1 MRLQLRPPGK
11 TTMNRRLGYAAL
23 LAAAVTPLLMT
34 TDALAQ
40 RRQQMPSREEMG
52 TPQSAPIQQQE
63 KNFPLGAAWTAVSLN
78 GKPIADRRATLVVDS
93 NLRGT
98 GFGGCNT
105 FSASAY
111 PMRQQSF
118 AVGPLALTKRSC
130 DKGLSDFERSYLT
143 ALRATQKWDL
153 VDGKL
158 VLKGGAGELRFDRAL

>member
-1 MRLQLRPPGK
+1 MI
-11 TTMNRRLGYAAL
+11 RRLGYAAA
-23 LAAAVTPLLMT
+23 LAVMAAPLLMP

-40 RRQQMPSREEMG
+40 RRQQMPSRQDLG
-52 TPQSAPIQQQE
+52 TPQAAPAQQQE
-63 KNFPLGAAWTAVSLN
+63 KNFPLGAAWSAVSMN
-78 GKPIADRRATLVVDS
+78 GKPIADRRATLQVDA

-111 PMRQQSF
+111 PLRQQGF

-130 DKGLSDFERSYLT
+130 DKGLSDFERSFLT
-143 ALRATQKWDL
+143 ALRAARNWDL

>member
-1 MRLQLRPPGK
+1 MI
-11 TTMNRRLGYAAL
+11 RRLGYAAVL
-23 LAAAVTPLLMT
+23 SIMAVPMLMP

-40 RRQQMPSREEMG
+40 RRGQMPSREELA
-52 TPQSAPIQQQE
+52 TPQSAPISQQQE
-63 KNFPLGAAWTAVSLN
+63 KTFPLGASWSAVSMN
-78 GKPIADRRATLVVDS
+78 GKPIGDRRATLQVDQ

-111 PMRQQSF
+111 PLRQQSF

-130 DKGLSDFERSYLT
+130 DKGLSDFERSFLT

-153 VDGKL
+153 VNGKL
-158 VLKGGAGELRFDRAL
+158 VLKGGAGELQFDRAL

>member
-1 MRLQLRPPGK
+1 MI
-11 TTMNRRLGYAAL
+11 RRLGYAAVL
-23 LAAAVTPLLMT
+23 SIMAAPMLMP

-40 RRQQMPSREEMG
+40 RRGQMPSREELG
-52 TPQSAPIQQQE
+52 TPQSAPITQQQE
-63 KNFPLGAAWTAVSLN
+63 KNFPLGASWTAVSMN
-78 GKPIADRRATLVVDS
+78 GKPIADRRATLQVDQ

-111 PMRQQSF
+111 PLRQQSF

-130 DKGLSDFERSYLT
+130 DKGLSDFERSFLT

-153 VDGKL
+153 VNGKL
-158 VLKGGAGELRFDRAL
+158 VLKGGAGELQFDRAL

>member
-1 MRLQLRPPGK
+1 
-11 TTMNRRLGYAAL
+11 MNRRIGYAAL
-23 LAAAVTPLLMT
+23 LAAATMPVLIS

-40 RRQQMPSREEMG
+40 RRQQMPSREELG
-52 TPQSAPIQQQE
+52 TPQSAPIQQQQE
-63 KNFPLGAAWTAVSLN
+63 KNFPLGASWSAVSLN
-78 GKPIADRRATLVVDS
+78 GKPIADRRATLQVDA

-130 DKGLSDFERSYLT
+130 DKGLSDFERSFLT
-143 ALRATQKWDL
+143 ALRAAQKWDL

-158 VLKGGAGELRFDRAL
+158 VIKGGAGELRFDRAL

>member
-1 MRLQLRPPGK
+1 MI
-11 TTMNRRLGYAAL
+11 RRLGYAAA
-23 LAAAVTPLLMT
+23 LAVMAAPLLMP

-40 RRQQMPSREEMG
+40 RRGQMPSREQLG
-52 TPQSAPIQQQE
+52 TPQSAPIAPPQE
-63 KNFPLGAAWTAVSLN
+63 KNFPLGASWSAVSLN
-78 GKPIADRRATLVVDS
+78 GKPIADRRATLQVDNS
-93 NLRGT
+93 LRGT

-111 PMRQQSF
+111 PLRQQGF

-130 DKGLSDFERSYLT
+130 DKGLSEFERSYLT
-143 ALRATQKWDL
+143 ALRATRNWDL